1 MRAASFDVP
10 GERRPTGAP
19 EPVRG
24 EAVTP
29 QPRNVQKVYLTLMLF
44 STLAASFIWG
54 INTLFLLDAG
64 LSATAA
70 FAANAC
76 FTAGMVL
83 FEVPTGVVADTWGR
97 RTSYLLGAS
106 TLAVSTVL
114 YWVAWRAHAPFWAWA
129 VTSGLLGLGFTFFS
143 GATEAWLVDALR
155 HTGFQGSLEPVF
167 AKAQVVSGVA
177 MLCGSMAG
185 GLVAQLT
192 NLGVP
197 YVLRAL
203 ALVVTLV
210 VAYLHMK
217 DWGFAP
223 KPSGRPLG
231 EMRQV
236 LRDSLRHGLG
246 NPPVRWMM
254 LSSVFVNGV
263 VIYAAYAIQPYL
275 LDLYGDQRAYGVAG
289 LAAAIF
295 AAAQIAGGTMAPR
308 IRRLFRRRTSALL
321 AGVLLSAGLL
331 ALLGVTRN
339 FWVAIAALL
348 VWGLGFAATMPIRQ
362 AYMNGLIPSEQR
374 ATVLSF
380 DNLMGSGGGVVVQP
394 ALGRAA
400 DLWSYPASYLM
411 GAAVQLVAAP
421 LVLLARREQARSD
434 WVEGL
439 PAERDGEGAPAEE
452 HEAPAQG
459 LAAQGAS
466 EPTGSR
472 AVA

>member
-1 MRAASFDVP
+1 MPSLRSPCLRGIRPICSGCRVWAASFDVP

-29 QPRNVQKVYLTLMLF
+29 QPRNVQYVYLTLMLF

-54 INTLFLLDAG
+54 ITTLFLLDAG

-83 FEVPTGVVADTWGR
+83 FEVPTGVVADIWGR

-129 VTSGLLGLGFTFFS
+129 VTSGLLGLGFTFVS

-236 LRDSLRHGLG
+236 LRDSLRQDLGAARRRAAQRRAAGAARRDQELLGRHRGAAGLG
-246 NPPVRWMM
+246 
-254 LSSVFVNGV
+254 
-263 VIYAAYAIQPYL
+263 
-275 LDLYGDQRAYGVAG
+275 AG
-289 LAAAIF
+289 LRRYHADPAGLHERPDPLGTACHGPVVRQPDGLRRRRGGAAGPWQGRRPLELPSLLPHGRGGA
-295 AAAQIAGGTMAPR
+295 AGGGPAGAAGAARAGPLGLGR
-308 IRRLFRRRTSALL
+308 GPAGGARRRGRGGRGAR
-321 AGVLLSAGLL
+321 GPGP
-331 ALLGVTRN
+331 GPR
-339 FWVAIAALL
+339 
-348 VWGLGFAATMPIRQ
+348 
-362 AYMNGLIPSEQR
+362 
-374 ATVLSF
+374 
-380 DNLMGSGGGVVVQP
+380 GSGGVRADRLASGRMRRALQGGPP
-394 ALGRAA
+394 AGDVR
-400 DLWSYPASYLM
+400 
-411 GAAVQLVAAP
+411 G
-421 LVLLARREQARSD
+421 ARRRPWRAT
-434 WVEGL
+434 
-439 PAERDGEGAPAEE
+439 
-452 HEAPAQG
+452 
-459 LAAQGAS
+459 AAG
-466 EPTGSR
+466 R
-472 AVA
+472 

>member
-1 MRAASFDVP
+1 MPSLRSPCLRGIRPICSGCRVRAASFDVP

-167 AKAQVVSGVA
+167 AKAQ
-177 MLCGSMAG
+177 
-185 GLVAQLT
+185 
-192 NLGVP
+192 
-197 YVLRAL
+197 
-203 ALVVTLV
+203 VVTLV

-439 PAERDGEGAPAEE
+439 PAEPDGEGAPAEE

-472 AVA
+472 